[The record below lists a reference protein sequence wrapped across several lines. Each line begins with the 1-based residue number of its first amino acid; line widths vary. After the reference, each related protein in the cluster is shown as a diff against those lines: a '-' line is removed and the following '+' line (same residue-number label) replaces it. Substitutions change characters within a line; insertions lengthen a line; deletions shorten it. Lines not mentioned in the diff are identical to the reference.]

1 MNTVNFG
8 IIGSNFIVDTF
19 FKGAS
24 HVSRFKAVAM
34 YSRTRE
40 RGEEFAAKYGIPRV
54 YTDLEAMASDPQ
66 VDAVY
71 IASPNALHCQQ
82 ALLFLNRGKHVLC
95 EKAFA
100 SNAREVESM
109 IAAARSNRLMLME
122 AVRTTQ
128 HPNYLQ
134 VKHNLHKLGKIR
146 RYFAQYCQYSSRYD
160 KYKEGIVLNAFKR
173 ELSNGSLM
181 DIGIYCLYPL
191 VALFGKPER
200 IQANGVLLETGVDG
214 EGSIIARYPDME
226 AVMMFSKISDSTLP
240 SEIQGEEGDMQ
251 IQAINNF
258 DKVRIVYRDKRQEE
272 LSVLYNPDD
281 IYYELSAFIDGIQ
294 AGRVEDTI
302 NTHAVSLAVMESM
315 DEARR
320 QMGVVF
326 PADKL

>member
-1 MNTVNFG
+1 MSTVNFG

-19 FKGAS
+19 FEGAA

-40 RGEEFAAKYGIPRV
+40 RGEEFAAKHSIPKV
-54 YTDLEAMASDPQ
+54 YTDLEAMAADPEI
-66 VDAVY
+66 DAVY
-71 IASPNALHCQQ
+71 VASPNALHCRQS
-82 ALLFLNRGKHVLC
+82 LLFLNHGKHVLC

-100 SNAREVESM
+100 SNAREVRLM
-109 IAAARSNRLMLME
+109 IRAARANNVMLME

-128 HPNYLQ
+128 VPNYLQ

-191 VALFGKPER
+191 VALFGKPES
-200 IQANGVLLETGVDG
+200 ICANGVLLDTGVDG
-214 EGSIIARYPDME
+214 EGSIVARYPDME
-226 AVMMFSKISDSTLP
+226 AVMMFSKISNSALP
-240 SEIQGEEGDMQ
+240 SEIQGEDGNMQ
-251 IQAINNF
+251 IMAINNF
-258 DKVRIVYRDKRQEE
+258 DKVKIIYRDKHEEE
-272 LSVLYNPDD
+272 LSVPYNPDD
-281 IYYELSAFIDGIQ
+281 IYYELSAFIDGIE
-294 AGRVEDTI
+294 AGRIEDTI
-302 NTHAVSLAVMESM
+302 NTHAVSLAVMELM
-315 DEARR
+315 DEARS

-326 PADKL
+326 PADE

>member
-19 FKGAS
+19 FRGAS
-24 HVSRFKAVAM
+24 HISRFKAVSM

-40 RGEEFAAKYGIPRV
+40 RGEEFAAKYGIPNV
-54 YTDLEAMASDPQ
+54 YTDLEEMASDPQ

-109 IAAARSNRLMLME
+109 IAAAKSNRLMLME

-146 RYFAQYCQYSSRYD
+146 RYFAQYCQYSSRYGR
-160 KYKEGIVLNAFKR
+160 YKVGIVFNVSIR
-173 ELSNGSLM
+173 ELSS
-181 DIGIYCLYPL
+181 
-191 VALFGKPER
+191 
-200 IQANGVLLETGVDG
+200 
-214 EGSIIARYPDME
+214 
-226 AVMMFSKISDSTLP
+226 
-240 SEIQGEEGDMQ
+240 
-251 IQAINNF
+251 
-258 DKVRIVYRDKRQEE
+258 
-272 LSVLYNPDD
+272 
-281 IYYELSAFIDGIQ
+281 
-294 AGRVEDTI
+294 
-302 NTHAVSLAVMESM
+302 VSLVEV
-315 DEARR
+315 
-320 QMGVVF
+320 GIC
-326 PADKL
+326 

>member
-19 FKGAS
+19 FEGAA
-24 HVSRFKAVAM
+24 HVSRFRAVAL

-40 RGEEFAAKYGIPRV
+40 RGEEFAAKHNIPKI
-54 YTDLEAMASDPQ
+54 YTDLEAMAADPEI
-66 VDAVY
+66 DAVY
-71 IASPNALHCQQ
+71 VASPNALHCSQS
-82 ALLFLNRGKHVLC
+82 LLFLNHKKHVLC

-100 SNAREVESM
+100 SNAREVKMMME
-109 IAAARSNRLMLME
+109 AARANNVMLME

-128 HPNYLQ
+128 VPNYLQ

-160 KYKEGIVLNAFKR
+160 KYKEGTVLNAFKR

-181 DIGIYCLYPL
+181 DIGIYCLYPM

-200 IQANGVLLETGVDG
+200 IHASGMLLDTGVDG
-214 EGSIIARYPDME
+214 EGTITAQYPGME
-226 AVMMFSKISDSTLP
+226 AVAMFSKISNSALP
-240 SEIQGEEGDMQ
+240 SEIQGENGNMLIE
-251 IQAINNF
+251 AISDF
-258 DKVRIVYRDKRQEE
+258 DKVKIVYRDKREEE
-272 LSVLYNPDD
+272 LSVPYNPDD
-281 IYYELSAFIDGIQ
+281 IYYELSAFIDGIE
-294 AGRVEDTI
+294 AGRIEDTV
-302 NTHAVSLAVMESM
+302 NTHALSLAVMELM

-326 PADKL
+326 PADE